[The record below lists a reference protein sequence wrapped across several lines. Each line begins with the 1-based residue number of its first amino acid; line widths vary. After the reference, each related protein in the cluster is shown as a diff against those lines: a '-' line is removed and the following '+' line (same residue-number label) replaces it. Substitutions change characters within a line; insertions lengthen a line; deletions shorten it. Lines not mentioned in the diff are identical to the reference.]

1 MGSWLRRLALLAA
14 TGLVWFGVFEWAL
27 RVNGGSEA
35 APAFQQL
42 FMPDPALGHRL
53 RPGASTRFTTAEFST
68 TIAINAQG
76 VRDDDAIGPKPVGE
90 RRVVVLGDSIVLAV
104 QVEAHQTFCHLLEE
118 QLNRRNN
125 GIRYRV
131 INAGVQGYGPM
142 EEARFFQTV
151 AARFE
156 PDLVL
161 VATFVANDAVEALDR
176 SWRLDDARSAVDA
189 AQDEAE
195 RRLRRIVRRS
205 MVLQIVNQRVT
216 QVTERLRPARQPSPD
231 RRLLSYAT
239 PLRED
244 IASGFDKAARAMQHI
259 AAGAAVGGARTALVL
274 IPARFQLDAGD
285 FGRIRGDVTRFGFS
299 IDVDAASRRFDEA
312 YRPLG
317 LPVLDLLTP
326 FRAARDPLAL
336 FFQRTVHL
344 TPEGHAVTA
353 DALARFIDAKAL
365 LPD

>member
-1 MGSWLRRLALLAA
+1 MRGWHTRLALLVAI
-14 TGLVWFGVFEWAL
+14 GLVWFGIFEAAL
-27 RVNGGSEA
+27 RVYGGSEA

-42 FMPDPALGHRL
+42 FMQDPAVGHRL
-53 RPGASTRFTTAEFST
+53 RPGASTRFTTSEFSV

-76 VRDDDAIGPKPVGE
+76 VRDDEPIGPKPAGE

-104 QVEAHQTFCHLLEE
+104 QVDAAQTFCHLLERR
-118 QLNRRNN
+118 LNAR
-125 GIRYRV
+125 GDGARYRV

-142 EEARFFQTV
+142 EVVRFYETV
-151 AARFE
+151 AARFD

-161 VATFVANDAVEALDR
+161 IATFVANDAVEALDR
-176 SWRLDDARSAVDA
+176 SWRLDPSRPAAVE
-189 AQDEAE
+189 AQAEAE

-205 MVLQIVNQRVT
+205 IVLQIVNQRVE

-244 IASGFDKAARAMQHI
+244 IAQGFDQAARAAQRI
-259 AAGAAVGGARTALVL
+259 ATAASARGARTGLVL
-274 IPARFQLDAGD
+274 VPARFQLDDAD
-285 FGRIRGDVTRFGFS
+285 FQRIRGDVTRFGFT
-299 IDVDAASRRFDEA
+299 IDPQAASHRFEQA

-317 LPVLDLLTP
+317 LPILDLLPP
-326 FRAARDPLAL
+326 FRASRDPLAI

-344 TPEGHAVTA
+344 TPTGHAVA
-353 DALARFIDAKAL
+353 AEALAQFIDASAL
-365 LPD
+365 LP